1 MMPTQCGAGQKFDFF
16 VRKSW
21 FFRNSKYFR
30 QNIMT
35 PCYLCY
41 FCVFYIFNF
50 FQIIMVALFLAGH
63 DQYLNDKFNV

>member
-1 MMPTQCGAGQKFDFF
+1 MMPTQGGAGQKFDFF
-16 VRKSW
+16 VRKSL